1 MKNHNC
7 DHHYRINGHCS
18 VCGSVAGVTHAHWT
32 TEPKDCRRMSE
43 SFGMPGP
50 GGSLGTCALC
60 GNVFLAEILFGKT
73 VQSFTVDGC
82 NQTLYGHK
90 DCLTK
95 YAGKK
100 FDVLELPESSPLRQ
114 AYNKAVSEGMCGV

>member
-1 MKNHNC
+1 MS
-7 DHHYRINGHCS
+7 DH
-18 VCGSVAGVTHAHWT
+18 
-32 TEPKDCRRMSE
+32 
-43 SFGMPGP
+43 FGMPGP
-50 GGSLGTCALC
+50 GGSLGKCALC
-60 GNVFLAEILFGKT
+60 GNVFLAEILLGKT

-100 FDVLELPESSPLRQ
+100 LDALELPEASPLRQ
-114 AYNKAVSEGMCGV
+114 AYERANEKGQR